1 MGVPI
6 NTVMK
11 EQKLF
16 PPMIS
21 HMVAVGEETG
31 RTNEMLAKIAEWYE
45 VELEEIVKR
54 LSSLLEPILVI
65 FVGGVVGIMVMAIF
79 MPIISAIQ
87 AFM

>member
-11 EQKLF
+11 EKKLF

-45 VELEEIVKR
+45 GELEEIIKR